1 MATASRISGV
11 VVSHG
16 HARELEEALPALAP
30 QVDELVVVS
39 NLPGS
44 LPADLQGA
52 RVIENER
59 PRSYAANLNA
69 AFARTSGELIAVCNP
84 DAVPEPDAVRILAEF
99 LKTPRGVGSRGRGC
113 STPTANGSRPGGA
126 FRP

>member
-1 MATASRISGV
+1 M
-11 VVSHG
+11 
-16 HARELEEALPALAP
+16 
-30 QVDELVVVS
+30 DELVVVA
-39 NLPGS
+39 NLPDS
-44 LPADLQGA
+44 LPADLHGA

-99 LKTPRGVGSRGRGC
+99 MESTPALRHRRAADARPGRRRGSRR
-113 STPTANGSRPGGA
+113 GGA